1 MLAEEDNLSSFHQ
14 NSKSMYHNESIVTG
28 REQCKVK
35 DHKMGHAF
43 GVLVLQT
50 CRDRSVAEWVIP
62 MLLSLQV
69 LAEWKQKYQESQA
82 ELEAAQKESRSLSTE
97 IFRMKNAYEEMLDQ
111 AETVRRENKNLQ
123 RKFRLLS
130 AGIHHES

>member
-1 MLAEEDNLSSFHQ
+1 
-14 NSKSMYHNESIVTG
+14 
-28 REQCKVK
+28 
-35 DHKMGHAF
+35 
-43 GVLVLQT
+43 
-50 CRDRSVAEWVIP
+50 

-82 ELEAAQKESRSLSTE
+82 ELEAAQKESRCLSTE

-123 RKFRLLS
+123 RKLRSLSCLHVAGLPELCLLS
-130 AGIHHES
+130 GLCSL

>member
-1 MLAEEDNLSSFHQ
+1 
-14 NSKSMYHNESIVTG
+14 
-28 REQCKVK
+28 
-35 DHKMGHAF
+35 
-43 GVLVLQT
+43 
-50 CRDRSVAEWVIP
+50 

-69 LAEWKQKYQESQA
+69 VAEWKQKYQESQA

-123 RKFRLLS
+123 RKSLYWLGSTMSPKMLPCFWATRVLPLPRVLFFMIFPQS
-130 AGIHHES
+130 SG